1 MADYTISII
10 SWVWE
15 KRAHRW
21 NNTQIFQ
28 VASQRKKYSTSLSW
42 QTCSGVEGWRKS
54 DETGEWIIL
63 NCFLSIYTSAF
74 YLFLLFFG
82 ENSRWISSFSGVGPP
97 KTALTEK
104 PPNFFRSQGWR
115 VWPEPILNITT
126 ASFNAQRNV
135 KFQHLRYCNGVK
147 LTVVF
152 LSFCRAANRRV
163 ENGNA
168 FKKKHALNC

>member
-1 MADYTISII
+1 MADYNISIII

-28 VASQRKKYSTSLSW
+28 VASQRKKYSTSMSW
-42 QTCSGVEGWRKS
+42 QTCSGVEEWRKS
-54 DETGEWIIL
+54 DETGGWITL

-82 ENSRWISSFSGVGPP
+82 ENSLWISSFSGVGPP

-115 VWPEPILNITT
+115 VWPEPNLNITT
-126 ASFNAQRNV
+126 

-147 LTVVF
+147 WTVVF

-168 FKKKHALNC
+168 FKKKTCP

>member
-1 MADYTISII
+1 MSERASERRDDGWRWSTAWYEELLTTLVADYNISIII

-28 VASQRKKYSTSLSW
+28 VASQRKKSSTSVSW
-42 QTCSGVEGWRKS
+42 QTCSGVEEWRKS
-54 DETGEWIIL
+54 DETGGWITL

-104 PPNFFRSQGWR
+104 PPNFFRSQGRSMAWTQ
-115 VWPEPILNITT
+115 PEHHH
-126 ASFNAQRNV
+126 S
-135 KFQHLRYCNGVK
+135 
-147 LTVVF
+147 VF
-152 LSFCRAANRRV
+152 
-163 ENGNA
+163 
-168 FKKKHALNC
+168 